1 MARSTARWG
10 AAACVALTVLASAA
24 CKTKDKDPDPALDD
38 PAGLAE
44 DGSDSNGA
52 ESDAELITSTLV
64 AGTVT
69 DGKLGLA
76 SVTDLTTDGLSAR
89 DLGDG
94 AKAVYF
100 PRGCLTVTHDATA
113 QTVTYG
119 FAGCSG
125 PHGLFRITGEV
136 KATYRATPGR
146 LVLNLVGTDL
156 TVNRAQID
164 WSATAEITATGAA
177 REMRWKG
184 QLAGTTP
191 RGRTFSRTNDKVVVW
206 RFGERCFA
214 LSGTSSG
221 TVRDREI
228 RTEIFDFERCQL
240 SCPEAGGRIV
250 ITDVKRSKTVEIAFD
265 GSSRATYTGPN
276 GNSSKF
282 PLACQE

>member
-1 MARSTARWG
+1 
-10 AAACVALTVLASAA
+10 VALTVLASAA
-24 CKTKDKDPDPALDD
+24 CKTKDKDPDPLLIDD

-52 ESDAELITSTLV
+52 ETDAELITSTLV

-76 SVTDLTTDGLSAR
+76 SAGDLTMEGVSTR

-100 PRGCLTVTHDATA
+100 PRGCLTVAHDAAA
-113 QTVTYG
+113 QTVTYV
-119 FAGCSG
+119 FASCSG
-125 PHGLFRITGEV
+125 PNGLFRITGEV
-136 KATYRATPGR
+136 KATYRTQPGR
-146 LVLNLVGTDL
+146 LELDLVGTDL

-164 WSATAEITATGAA
+164 WSANAVITAVGAA
-177 REMRWKG
+177 REMKWKG

-191 RGRTFSRTNDKVVVW
+191 RGRTFSRTNDKVVTW

-214 LSGTSSG
+214 LSGHSSG

-228 RTEIFDFERCQL
+228 RTEIYDFKRCQL

-250 ITDVKRSKTVEIAFD
+250 ITDVKRSKTVEITFD
-265 GSSRATYTGPN
+265 GTSRATFTGPN
-276 GNSSKF
+276 GNASKL